1 MKNGQNKKFLIFYF
15 TPTLLKKSLIF
26 LIMEQYNN
34 KVLQENNILS
44 KYNNHLIYILLD
56 ATHMIWLND
65 NYKNTII
72 QTITLMTKN

>member
-1 MKNGQNKKFLIFYF
+1 
-15 TPTLLKKSLIF
+15 
-26 LIMEQYNN
+26 MEQYNN
-34 KVLQENNILS
+34 MVLQENNILS